1 MSTKRTP
8 EQSGNK
14 APDLKPEGIPQTPA
28 KLQTPSSQQTD
39 WVLHSLS
46 LAHSKIDEMHGTV
59 EDLARDVGEMK
70 VQAAK
75 DTGGMQTQMARDT
88 GEMQAQMA
96 RDMGEVKEQ
105 MVRVEEAL
113 RPIPQMDK
121 RLQAVEQS
129 VLKIKIITKSIL
141 ALVAIVGAIMG
152 IARFLL

>member
-8 EQSGNK
+8 EQSGTK

-39 WVLHSLS
+39 WVLHSLN
-46 LAHSKIDEMHGTV
+46 LAHSKIDELHGTV
-59 EDLARDVGEMK
+59 EDLAKDVGEMK
-70 VQAAK
+70 VQA
-75 DTGGMQTQMARDT
+75 TRDM

-96 RDMGEVKEQ
+96 RDMGELKVQ

-141 ALVAIVGAIMG
+141 ALLAIVGAIVG
-152 IARFLL
+152 IVRFLLPLFD

>member
-1 MSTKRTP
+1 MAEQNDSKKGPRREENVSQPP
-8 EQSGNK
+8 EKVPGSSS
-14 APDLKPEGIPQTPA
+14 EQTA
-28 KLQTPSSQQTD
+28 LD
-39 WVLHSLS
+39 
-46 LAHSKIDEMHGTV
+46 AN
-59 EDLARDVGEMK
+59 DLARDVGEMK

-75 DTGGMQTQMARDT
+75 DM

-96 RDMGEVKEQ
+96 RDMGELKVQ

-141 ALVAIVGAIMG
+141 ALLAIVGAIVG
-152 IARFLL
+152 IVRFLLPLFD

>member
-8 EQSGNK
+8 EQSGTK

-39 WVLHSLS
+39 WVLHSLN

-59 EDLARDVGEMK
+59 EDLAKDVGEMK
-70 VQAAK
+70 VQAA
-75 DTGGMQTQMARDT
+75 RDM

-96 RDMGEVKEQ
+96 RDMGEMKVQ

-141 ALVAIVGAIMG
+141 ALVAIVGAIVG
-152 IARFLL
+152 IVRFLLPLFD